1 MEGEVINPEPALQ
14 FQKRIVLSLVYHC
27 VDVAVKMSLCVLCV
41 SVKER
46 VGGWVVRTGL
56 WV

>member
-27 VDVAVKMSLCVLCV
+27 VDVAVKMSLCVCV
-41 SVKER
+41 C
-46 VGGWVVRTGL
+46 L
-56 WV
+56 